1 MSQEENT
8 KLLELASEHISYWEG
23 EGIGAV
29 LEADLDRD
37 DLEGLAEHLRESA
50 RLMYQLE
57 FNPEPVTDETI
68 SAWGESLIGDSDV
81 F

>member
-1 MSQEENT
+1 MSKEENT
-8 KLLELASEHISYWEG
+8 RLLELASEHISYWEG

-37 DLEGLAEHLRESA
+37 DLEALAEHLVESA
-50 RLMYQLE
+50 KLIFDQE
-57 FNPEPVTDETI
+57 FQPEPITPETI
-68 SAWGESLIGDSDV
+68 SVWGETFIAGNDV